1 MEFVLLGL
9 SQTQEIQL
17 FLFVLFFVFYSVI
30 LPANIIILT
39 IWGDPHLGSPMYFF
53 LANLA
58 FLDICYC
65 SIIPPPQRCWLT
77 SSPTIKP
84 SPMGA
89 EKRRSSS
96 STSWGQLRSS
106 CSWAWPLSGDP
117 SKGTIKVASTCVSHV
132 IIIFIMFSLAIYIYC
147 QPFRSF
153 PLDKSP
159 SQKGILQHPLLGGH
173 CLAGAP
179 LACPI
184 SPPPTYPSWQ
194 LRSRLPLELGNILIF
209 LTVWGHP
216 HLGSPMYFLLANLA
230 FMDICYCSVTPPM
243 LPCQSPSEI
252 SVSPGQTVALECAV
266 ANVTA
271 DKVNVNWIRQSPG
284 QKPEGVLLFKTD
296 LSIYR
301 ALGIPERY
309 VPSRDASNKKFLLTI
324 HDVQEG
330 DDSIYFCFAYYG
342 SAGVQTWGEGTRVRV
357 LRSSL
362 PQPQIQLFP
371 PAQEEIATSF
381 ATLTCLVSGFFPGY
395 IDVLWRRDCQTKAQG
410 VRTGLVALGED
421 KTYSFYLLGTVLAP
435 LRVALAFIVLFLIW
449 PFALLQVLH
458 RSEEELKEP
467 LMDWRSSV
475 SYSSVYLLSR
485 LMFFLL
491 GFMQIRVRGQRASR
505 LEAPILVAAPHS
517 TFFDPIILLP
527 CDIPMVVSRTEN
539 LHVPVIGALLRFNQ
553 AILVSRHD
561 PASRKKVVEEVK
573 RRATSQGKWP
583 QLLFFP
589 EGTCSNKKALLKFK
603 PGAFIAGVPIQPILV
618 RYPNSLDSTTWAWQ
632 GPGVLKVIWLTAS
645 QLCTTVEVEF
655 LPVYQPS
662 AEESIN
668 PTLYASNVQRAMARA
683 LGIPA
688 TECEL
693 VGTLPVRAVGHL
705 RGALE
710 PRLWEL
716 DRALRRA
723 RWVTGGPLPDGGA
736 GPLGCQELARWLGLP
751 HPEAPEGLCAYFQ
764 QLFCER
770 GAGQGPPRL
779 PREGFCA
786 ILRLLLGTPWADGAK
801 LYTALGGAEP
811 HHGLSIGQFQDFA
824 LCHPDYAPLFSTYLC
839 LPVPARRA
847 HAPHA
852 NGLSPAKSKAD

>member
-1 MEFVLLGL
+1 MEG
-9 SQTQEIQL
+9 
-17 FLFVLFFVFYSVI
+17 
-30 LPANIIILT
+30 
-39 IWGDPHLGSPMYFF
+39 GS
-53 LANLA
+53 
-58 FLDICYC
+58 
-65 SIIPPPQRCWLT
+65 
-77 SSPTIKP
+77 
-84 SPMGA
+84 
-89 EKRRSSS
+89 
-96 STSWGQLRSS
+96 
-106 CSWAWPLSGDP
+106 
-117 SKGTIKVASTCVSHV
+117 
-132 IIIFIMFSLAIYIYC
+132 
-147 QPFRSF
+147 
-153 PLDKSP
+153 
-159 SQKGILQHPLLGGH
+159 GGRDGG
-173 CLAGAP
+173 GAP
-179 LACPI
+179 NPFVHE
-184 SPPPTYPSWQ
+184 
-194 LRSRLPLELGNILIF
+194 LR
-209 LTVWGHP
+209 LTG
-216 HLGSPMYFLLANLA
+216 A
-230 FMDICYCSVTPPM
+230 
-243 LPCQSPSEI
+243 Q
-252 SVSPGQTVALECAV
+252 
-266 ANVTA
+266 
-271 DKVNVNWIRQSPG
+271 
-284 QKPEGVLLFKTD
+284 
-296 LSIYR
+296 R
-301 ALGIPERY
+301 A
-309 VPSRDASNKKFLLTI
+309 K
-324 HDVQEG
+324 
-330 DDSIYFCFAYYG
+330 
-342 SAGVQTWGEGTRVRV
+342 
-357 LRSSL
+357 
-362 PQPQIQLFP
+362 
-371 PAQEEIATSF
+371 
-381 ATLTCLVSGFFPGY
+381 
-395 IDVLWRRDCQTKAQG
+395 
-410 VRTGLVALGED
+410 
-421 KTYSFYLLGTVLAP
+421 FYLLGTVLAP

-583 QLLFFP
+583 QVLFFP

-705 RGALE
+705 RVALE

-723 RWVTGGPLPDGGA
+723 RTRGVPWMPGRCGWPCRRWRGDVALRTSHSWPLSCSAKGGPG
-736 GPLGCQELARWLGLP
+736 
-751 HPEAPEGLCAYFQ
+751 
-764 QLFCER
+764 R
-770 GAGQGPPRL
+770 G
-779 PREGFCA
+779 
-786 ILRLLLGTPWADGAK
+786 
-801 LYTALGGAEP
+801 
-811 HHGLSIGQFQDFA
+811 
-824 LCHPDYAPLFSTYLC
+824 
-839 LPVPARRA
+839 
-847 HAPHA
+847 PHA
-852 NGLSPAKSKAD
+852 CPGRVSVPSCACCWGRPGPTEPSSTLHWAGLSPTMG

>member
-1 MEFVLLGL
+1 MEG
-9 SQTQEIQL
+9 
-17 FLFVLFFVFYSVI
+17 
-30 LPANIIILT
+30 
-39 IWGDPHLGSPMYFF
+39 GS
-53 LANLA
+53 
-58 FLDICYC
+58 
-65 SIIPPPQRCWLT
+65 
-77 SSPTIKP
+77 
-84 SPMGA
+84 
-89 EKRRSSS
+89 
-96 STSWGQLRSS
+96 
-106 CSWAWPLSGDP
+106 
-117 SKGTIKVASTCVSHV
+117 
-132 IIIFIMFSLAIYIYC
+132 
-147 QPFRSF
+147 
-153 PLDKSP
+153 
-159 SQKGILQHPLLGGH
+159 GGRDGG
-173 CLAGAP
+173 GAP
-179 LACPI
+179 NPFVHE
-184 SPPPTYPSWQ
+184 
-194 LRSRLPLELGNILIF
+194 LR
-209 LTVWGHP
+209 LTG
-216 HLGSPMYFLLANLA
+216 A
-230 FMDICYCSVTPPM
+230 
-243 LPCQSPSEI
+243 Q
-252 SVSPGQTVALECAV
+252 
-266 ANVTA
+266 
-271 DKVNVNWIRQSPG
+271 
-284 QKPEGVLLFKTD
+284 
-296 LSIYR
+296 R
-301 ALGIPERY
+301 A
-309 VPSRDASNKKFLLTI
+309 K
-324 HDVQEG
+324 
-330 DDSIYFCFAYYG
+330 
-342 SAGVQTWGEGTRVRV
+342 
-357 LRSSL
+357 
-362 PQPQIQLFP
+362 
-371 PAQEEIATSF
+371 
-381 ATLTCLVSGFFPGY
+381 
-395 IDVLWRRDCQTKAQG
+395 
-410 VRTGLVALGED
+410 
-421 KTYSFYLLGTVLAP
+421 FYLLGTVLAP

-467 LMDWRSSV
+467 LMDWRSSI

-583 QLLFFP
+583 QVLFFP

-705 RGALE
+705 RVALE

-723 RWVTGGPLPDGGA
+723 RWITGGNLPDGGA
-736 GPLGCQELARWLGLP
+736 GTLGCQELARWLGLP
-751 HPEAPEGLCAYFQ
+751 HPEVPEGLCAYFQ
-764 QLFCER
+764 QDPGGAVDARAVRLALQALEGGRSPEDLTLLAFELFCER

-779 PREGFCA
+779 SREGFCA

-839 LPVPARRA
+839 LPVSARRA